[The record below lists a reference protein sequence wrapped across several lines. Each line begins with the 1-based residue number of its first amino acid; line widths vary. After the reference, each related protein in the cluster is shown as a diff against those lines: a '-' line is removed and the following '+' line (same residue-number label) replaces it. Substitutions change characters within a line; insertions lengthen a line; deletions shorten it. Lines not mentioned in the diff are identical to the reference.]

1 MTHDDLGP
9 AGLPSRHLLAVD
21 DLGVEGIARV
31 LAVADS
37 FAEVGR
43 RANPKVP
50 ALRGRTVATLF
61 LEDSTRT
68 RLSFE
73 TAAKRLSA
81 DVLSFSAGSSSLNK
95 GESLRDTVATIEAM
109 GVDALVVRHRSSGT
123 PHRVA
128 AWAPGLAVVNAGDG
142 WHQHPT
148 QALADLYTVAGAL
161 GRPGDDPLACFAG
174 LPVAVVGDVRHSRV
188 ARSLVAAYAAVGAR
202 VTLVA
207 PPTLLPPSLEGW
219 PVAGVS
225 HDLDATLAGAR
236 VVSLLRLQAERG
248 SGAYVPS
255 LREYTARWGLT
266 AERAAR
272 LDPAALVLHPGPVMR
287 GVEVASDVADLP
299 CALIGDQVRNGLV
312 VRMAVLFLLL
322 GHDAV
327 ADTGPTRLAAAP
339 SARRGRQ
346 KAAAGAPRGA
356 ADA

>member
-1 MTHDDLGP
+1 MTSGVLDS
-9 AGLPSRHLLAVD
+9 AGLAARHLLTVD
-21 DLGVEGIARV
+21 DLGAEGIERV
-31 LAVADS
+31 LSVAGS

-73 TAAKRLSA
+73 TAARRLSA
-81 DVLSFSAGSSSLNK
+81 DVVSFSASSSSLNK

-109 GVDALVVRHRSSGT
+109 GVDAVVVRHRASGT
-123 PHRVA
+123 AHRVA
-128 AWAPGLAVVNAGDG
+128 AWAPGVAVVNAGDG

-148 QALADLYTVAGAL
+148 QALADLYTVADALRRPGEDAL
-161 GRPGDDPLACFAG
+161 GCFAG

-219 PVAGVS
+219 PIAGVS
-225 HDLDATLAGAR
+225 SDLDEALEGAR

-266 AERAAR
+266 VERAAR
-272 LDPAALVLHPGPVMR
+272 LDPTALVLHPGPVVR
-287 GVEVASDVADLP
+287 GVEVASEVADLP
-299 CALIGDQVRNGLV
+299 RARIGAQVRNGLV

-322 GHDAV
+322 GHD
-327 ADTGPTRLAAAP
+327 TG
-339 SARRGRQ
+339 S
-346 KAAAGAPRGA
+346 AGAGEQVA
-356 ADA
+356 GGEDG

>member
-1 MTHDDLGP
+1 MTSGVLDT
-9 AGLPSRHLLAVD
+9 AGLAARHLLTVD
-21 DLGVEGIARV
+21 DLGAEGIERV
-31 LAVADS
+31 LRVAGS

-73 TAAKRLSA
+73 TAARRLSA
-81 DVLSFSAGSSSLNK
+81 DVVSFSASSSSLNK

-109 GVDALVVRHRSSGT
+109 GVDALVVRHRASGT
-123 PHRVA
+123 AHRVA
-128 AWAPGLAVVNAGDG
+128 AWAPGVAVVNAGDG

-148 QALADLYTVAGAL
+148 QALADLYTVADAL
-161 GRPGDDPLACFAG
+161 HRPGEDPLACFAG
-174 LPVAVVGDVRHSRV
+174 LSVAVVGDVRHSRV

-219 PVAGVS
+219 PIAGAS
-225 HDLDATLAGAR
+225 SDLDEVLEGAR

-266 AERAAR
+266 VERAAR
-272 LDPAALVLHPGPVMR
+272 LDPTALVLHPGPVVR
-287 GVEVASDVADLP
+287 GVEVASEVADLP
-299 CALIGDQVRNGLV
+299 CARIGAQVRNGLV

-322 GHDAV
+322 GHD
-327 ADTGPTRLAAAP
+327 TG
-339 SARRGRQ
+339 S
-346 KAAAGAPRGA
+346 AGAGEHVA
-356 ADA
+356 GGADA